1 MIPTLLRA
9 AGLASLLVTGSL
21 LSGLTTTV
29 RAQGTGHAA
38 QASSPR
44 IAGTPARPAAA
55 TGGAVQ
61 PEGPGTAAGP
71 AVLPPAQPE
80 APAAPARG
88 PAPPAEP
95 VPPPAAA
102 ASAPLSYSAR
112 KVYEQAR
119 SQLVQIRT
127 VLKGRASQTS
137 VGSGFIV
144 SREGHIVTNFH
155 VVAEAAL
162 KPERH
167 DLVYVTADGR
177 EAPLVIMQI
186 DVLHDL
192 ALLKAADPAGSAPK
206 GGYDALAF
214 RPAARALSQG
224 ERIYSLGNPLDVGFA
239 VTEGTY
245 NGLVR
250 RSFYPQIFFGG
261 ALSAGMSGG
270 PALDDEGQVIG
281 INVARR
287 VDGEQVSFLVPAS
300 FATALLA
307 RGRDAA
313 PIRTAAYGIV
323 VEQLM
328 QHQSALV
335 DRFVQQG
342 WKTDSHPR
350 YHVPVPVD
358 TFMRCWGSSEPSR
371 TGGLD
376 LERSDCVMDTRI
388 FVGDYTTGA
397 IGVRHESYDG
407 SKLGTLRFAAR
418 YSASFRNESFLRLRS
433 EHQTKPQC
441 NEDYVDR
448 GGLTLRAVVCLRAY
462 KKLPELYDLSVLVAT
477 LDQPRAGVQGRFDAQ
492 GLTFANAQKL
502 AAHYIEAYSWAR

>member
-1 MIPTLLRA
+1 MTLLQLRA
-9 AGLASLLVTGSL
+9 AALQTLVLACSLGLVHNATAQA
-21 LSGLTTTV
+21 TV
-29 RAQGTGHAA
+29 PTAPPAA
-38 QASSPR
+38 QNSQNSPNSQS
-44 IAGTPARPAAA
+44 A
-55 TGGAVQ
+55 
-61 PEGPGTAAGP
+61 
-71 AVLPPAQPE
+71 
-80 APAAPARG
+80 AAPA
-88 PAPPAEP
+88 PELP
-95 VPPPAAA
+95 
-102 ASAPLSYSAR
+102 ASAPLALPLSLSAR

-137 VGSGFIV
+137 VGSGFVV
-144 SREGHIVTNFH
+144 SREGHIITNFH

-177 EAPLVIMQI
+177 EAPLVILQL

-192 ALLKAADPAGSAPK
+192 ALLKAADGTAVPGTTPRAF
-206 GGYDALAF
+206 DALAF
-214 RPAARALSQG
+214 RPEARALAQG

-245 NGLVR
+245 NGLVK

-270 PALDDEGQVIG
+270 PALDEQGQVVG

-300 FATALLA
+300 FAMALLV

-313 PIRTAAYGIV
+313 PIKAAAYGIV
-323 VEQLM
+323 TDQLM
-328 QHQSALV
+328 LHQAALTE
-335 DRFVQQG
+335 RFVQQG
-342 WKTDSHPR
+342 WKTATHPR
-350 YHVPVPVD
+350 YKVPVPID

-371 TGGLD
+371 NGGLD

-397 IGVRHESYDG
+397 ISVRHESYDG

-418 YSASFRNESFLRLRS
+418 YSASFRNEGFARLRA

-441 NEDYVDR
+441 HEDFVDR
-448 GGLTLRAVVCLRAY
+448 NGLALRAVVCLRAY

-477 LDQPRAGVQGRFDAQ
+477 LDQPRAGVQGRFDVQ
-492 GLTFANAQKL
+492 GLSFANAQKL
-502 AAHYIEAYSWAR
+502 ARHYLEAYAWAR

>member
-1 MIPTLLRA
+1 MNSFRLR
-9 AGLASLLVTGSL
+9 
-21 LSGLTTTV
+21 
-29 RAQGTGHAA
+29 HAA
-38 QASSPR
+38 LPLLALSFLLALPCGAFAQAK
-44 IAGTPARPAAA
+44 
-55 TGGAVQ
+55 
-61 PEGPGTAAGP
+61 PET
-71 AVLPPAQPE
+71 
-80 APAAPARG
+80 
-88 PAPPAEP
+88 APPPE
-95 VPPPAAA
+95 AA
-102 ASAPLSYSAR
+102 ASAPISLSAR

-119 SQLVQIRT
+119 SQLLQIRT

-137 VGSGFIV
+137 VGSGFLV

-177 EAPLVIMQI
+177 EAPLQILQI

-192 ALLKAADPAGSAPK
+192 ALLKAADTA
-206 GGYDALAF
+206 
-214 RPAARALSQG
+214 RPAAGFDALVFRPDAQPLSQG

-245 NGLVR
+245 NGLVK

-261 ALSAGMSGG
+261 ALSGGMSGG
-270 PALDDEGQVIG
+270 PALDEQGRVIG

-300 FATALLA
+300 FASALLA

-313 PIRTAAYGIV
+313 PIKTAAYGIV
-323 VEQLM
+323 TDQLM
-328 QHQSALV
+328 QHQQALT

-342 WKTDSHPR
+342 WKSATHPR
-350 YHVPVPVD
+350 YKVPVPVD

-397 IGVRHESYDG
+397 IGVRHEAYDG
-407 SKLGTLRFAAR
+407 AKLGTLRFAAR
-418 YSASFRNESFLRLRS
+418 YSASFRNESFTRLRS

-441 NEDYVDR
+441 HEDYVDR
-448 GGLTLRAVVCLRAY
+448 NGLTLRAVVCLRAY
-462 KKLPELYDLSVLVAT
+462 KKLPGLYDLAVLVAT
-477 LDQPRAGVQGRFDAQ
+477 LDQPQAGVQGRFDAQ
-492 GLTFANAQKL
+492 GLSFANAQKL
-502 AAHYIEAYSWAR
+502 AKRYLEAYAWVR

>member
-1 MIPTLLRA
+1 MTSFPLRCAAPPLLALVLGFGIPC
-9 AGLASLLVTGSL
+9 
-21 LSGLTTTV
+21 
-29 RAQGTGHAA
+29 AA
-38 QASSPR
+38 QA
-44 IAGTPARPAAA
+44 
-55 TGGAVQ
+55 Q
-61 PEGPGTAAGP
+61 AGP
-71 AVLPPAQPE
+71 AAS
-80 APAAPARG
+80 
-88 PAPPAEP
+88 
-95 VPPPAAA
+95 AAA
-102 ASAPLSYSAR
+102 VAPDGPASAPISLSAR

-119 SQLVQIRT
+119 SQLLQIRT

-137 VGSGFIV
+137 VGSGFLV

-177 EAPLVIMQI
+177 EAPLQI
-186 DVLHDL
+186 LQLDVLHDL
-192 ALLKAADPAGSAPK
+192 ALLKAVDSAKPAAGFDDGSAK
-206 GGYDALAF
+206 RVFDALAF
-214 RPAARALSQG
+214 RPDAQPLAQG

-245 NGLVR
+245 NGLVT

-270 PALDDEGQVIG
+270 PALDEQGRVVG

-300 FATALLA
+300 FAVALLA

-313 PIRTAAYGIV
+313 PIRTAAFGLV
-323 VEQLM
+323 TDQLM
-328 QHQSALV
+328 LHQATLTE
-335 DRFVQQG
+335 RFIKQG
-342 WKTDSHPR
+342 WKTDTHPR
-350 YHVPVPVD
+350 YTVPVPID
-358 TFMRCWGSSEPSR
+358 QFMRCWGSSEPSR

-388 FVGDYTTGA
+388 FVGDYTTGS

-407 SKLGTLRFAAR
+407 AKLGTLRFAAR
-418 YSASFRNESFLRLRS
+418 YAASFRNENFTRLRS

-441 NEDYVDR
+441 HEDYVDR
-448 GGLTLRAVVCLRAY
+448 NGLPLRAVVCLRAY
-462 KKLPELYDLSVLVAT
+462 KKLPGLYDLSVLVAT
-477 LDQPRAGVQGRFDAQ
+477 LDQKQAGVQGRFDAQ
-492 GLTFANAQKL
+492 GLSFANAQKL
-502 AAHYIEAYSWAR
+502 AKHYLEAYGWVR